1 MVGFSTS
8 DVGGYQKDED
18 LALWRERDP
27 IALARVMLADSISPE
42 RLDAVAAEARAEVD
56 AAVARALNDPLPTFA
71 DHAPSA
77 PYTVAG
83 A

>member
-18 LALWRERDP
+18 LAIWRERDP
-27 IALARVMLADSISPE
+27 IVLARAMLADSVPAE
-42 RLDAVAAEARAEVD
+42 RLDAIAAEARAEVD
-56 AAVARALNDPLPTFA
+56 AAVERALNDPLPTFT